1 MKQFFVSMLGAL
13 AGIWIS
19 VFLFGLLGIIMIGVM
34 AATSA
39 SDNTMVTVDSNSVL
53 RITLSGEITD
63 RKQPVNIMNELTGD
77 KPKQY
82 PLNMMIAAI
91 EHLSLIHI

>member
-63 RKQPVNIMNELTGD
+63 RKQPNQHHERA
-77 KPKQY
+77 Y
-82 PLNMMIAAI
+82 R
-91 EHLSLIHI
+91 